1 MINYQPSF
9 TITSKIIDYISRIS
23 EKVGEINSL
32 ENSPHQ
38 VKLRKENRIKT
49 IHSSLA
55 IENNSL
61 TIEQITAIIDGK
73 RVLGSPNEIQ
83 EVKNAI
89 QTYELLLT
97 LNPYEEK
104 DLLKAHSLMM
114 QDLVSQNGKYRKEGV
129 GIFNGSQ
136 VVHLAPPADRVP
148 FLMADLFNWL
158 KTSDVHPLIKSCVF
172 HYEFEFIHPFQ
183 DGNGRIGRLWQTAI
197 LKEWKEVFAWIP
209 VESLIKEHQAEY
221 YNALNSSD
229 NNADSTS
236 FIEFI
241 LSLLLKTI
249 DEIIETEKKVTVKVT
264 QKVTVNQKKIIDAI
278 KKNPFITQEELSQV
292 IGLTRKSIVQNMK
305 KLQEN
310 GLLKRVGAD
319 KNGHWEYHQQALEIA
334 FSDIDNLST
343 TQKHAW

>member
-1 MINYQPSF
+1 MNQYQPPF
-9 TITSKIIDYISRIS
+9 KITSKVIDYISRIS
-23 EKVGEINSL
+23 EKIGEINSL

-83 EVKNAI
+83 EVKNAV
-89 QTYELLLT
+89 QTYELLLK

-114 QDLVSQNGKYRKEGV
+114 QDLVSNNGKYRNEGV
-129 GIFNGSQ
+129 GIFDGNQ

-148 FLMADLFNWL
+148 LLMADLFNWL

-183 DGNGRIGRLWQTAI
+183 DGNGRMGRLWQTVI

-209 VESLIKEHQAEY
+209 VESLIKENQSEY

-229 NNADSTS
+229 KEADSSS
-236 FIEFI
+236 FIEFM

-249 DEIIETEKKVTVKVT
+249 EEIIETEKKVTAKVSV
-264 QKVTVNQKKIIDAI
+264 KVTVNQQKILDII
-278 KKNPFITQEELSQV
+278 KENPFVTQEELAQL
-292 IGLTRKSIVQNMK
+292 IGLSRKSIIQNMK

-310 GLLKRVGAD
+310 GLLKRIGAD
-319 KNGHWEYHQQALEIA
+319 KNGRWEVVG
-334 FSDIDNLST
+334 
-343 TQKHAW
+343 

>member
-1 MINYQPSF
+1 MNQYQPPF
-9 TITSKIIDYISRIS
+9 KITSKIIDYISRIS
-23 EKVGEINSL
+23 EKIGEINSL
-32 ENSPHQ
+32 ENSLHQ

-61 TIEQITAIIDGK
+61 TIEQITAIIEGK

-83 EVKNAI
+83 EVKNAV
-89 QTYELLLT
+89 QTYELLLK

-114 QDLVSQNGKYRKEGV
+114 QDLVSNNGKYRNEGV
-129 GIFNGSQ
+129 GIFDGNQ
-136 VVHLAPPADRVP
+136 VVHLAPSADRVP

-183 DGNGRIGRLWQTAI
+183 DGNGRMGRLWQTVI

-209 VESLIKEHQAEY
+209 VETLIKENQSEY

-229 NNADSTS
+229 KEADSSS
-236 FIEFI
+236 FIEFM
-241 LSLLLKTI
+241 LSLLFKTI
-249 DEIIETEKKVTVKVT
+249 EEIIETEKKVTVKVSV
-264 QKVTVNQKKIIDAI
+264 KVTVNQQKILDVI
-278 KKNPFITQEELSQV
+278 KENPFVTQEELAQI
-292 IGLTRKSIVQNMK
+292 IGLSRKSIIQNMK

-319 KNGHWEYHQQALEIA
+319 KNGRWEIVG
-334 FSDIDNLST
+334 
-343 TQKHAW
+343 